1 MLKEKLK
8 KERKRRLIAFWVSF
22 FLPGVGQLTRKRIGS
37 GFFFILVTVL
47 SLLFL
52 KRIWKGW
59 SPAVISLFI
68 GYSLLW
74 VLNLLDAYKGPV
86 YHKPPCRRAC
96 PADIDVPGYIEL
108 IRRGRYSEA
117 LELIALKAPLPGVLG
132 YVCLAPCEEK
142 CSRTGMEGSVL
153 IRHLKLKAAVKGE
166 LAFEVPQQKKH
177 HRVAVIGSG
186 PAGLTAAHYLAEKGY
201 KVTIFERQEKLG
213 GMLRYGIPSYRL
225 PREMLDLE
233 IDRITRDRV
242 EVKTGVKIGEDI
254 PFSEVE
260 KDFDAV
266 IVAPGDALSRTLNLE
281 GIDLKGV
288 HYALE
293 FLEKANR
300 GEKVPIGEKVVVI
313 GGGNVAVDCA
323 KTSLRL
329 GARSVKMVALETRD
343 LSSPDRLPASDREIE
358 EVEEEGVEILGSL
371 GPRKIIGE
379 NGRVKALETIKCT
392 RVYDEKGR
400 FAPQFDDKA
409 ETPVIE
415 ADSII
420 IAIGQKPDISF
431 LPEDV
436 RFLKNFR
443 TTRKGLFFV
452 PGSLMV
458 AEAIG
463 RGRKAAEQ
471 VDRYF
476 KSPLRRFLDQLFS
489 FELYIKPARLGR
501 PEPADPAAVRKEN
514 PEERIKDFRTIEK
527 PLSDEEAMNE
537 ARRCLQCP
545 FRFRV

>member
-37 GFFFILVTVL
+37 GLFFILVTVL

-108 IRRGRYSEA
+108 IRQGRYSEA

-166 LAFEVPQQKKH
+166 LAFEVTQQKKH

-233 IDRITRDRV
+233 IERITRDRV

-254 PFSEVE
+254 PFSELE

-436 RFLKNFR
+436 RFLKNFK